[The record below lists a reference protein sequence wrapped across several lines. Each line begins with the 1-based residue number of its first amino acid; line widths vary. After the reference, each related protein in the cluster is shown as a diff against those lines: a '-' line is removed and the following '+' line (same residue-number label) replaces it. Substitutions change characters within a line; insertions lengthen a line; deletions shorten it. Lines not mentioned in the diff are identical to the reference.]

1 MTKATLQV
9 KSQAYDAELVAVAAD
24 VEDGLALTLAETC
37 VVAWGSAL
45 AEAVTDCMSAAE
57 AVFTANAAVAVDVDE
72 LVETEVETDSS
83 VVSSQVF
90 WVTLTE

>member
-37 VVAWGSAL
+37 VVA
-45 AEAVTDCMSAAE
+45 
-57 AVFTANAAVAVDVDE
+57 
-72 LVETEVETDSS
+72 
-83 VVSSQVF
+83 
-90 WVTLTE
+90 